1 MESTFR
7 APEPFVFDGPDVAQR
22 WSRWRKAFETYF
34 TAAEIVKKSAEV
46 QVAILLHSAG
56 TEAQEIFSQFTFE
69 NENDK
74 KDVKKVLDH
83 FSTYCKPRKNTV
95 YERYCFWSRGQ
106 VEDEAVDKWVKE
118 LKTISSNCEFTEED
132 NMIRDKIVF
141 GYRDPK
147 VKERMLRESML
158 TLTKA
163 LEICRAAES
172 TKTQIKS
179 MSTDGHSNR
188 DVNSLQN
195 NNDGQTSTSRNLI
208 CFNCTGIGH
217 YSRDCPNG
225 DNFPRGRRRGRGGN
239 RGAGRGTRG
248 SRGGARGFAR
258 GGFRAGSR
266 GANNRAHNRSNDQ
279 HLYDVEEDDANE
291 FTDLSTLSLS
301 SVSVSTEAVVTE
313 VPTNP
318 DRRCLSEPSESEL
331 DVITSLPCPGQ
342 VTDKNEFLD
351 LSTVLFHSVT
361 ASMEKD
367 DFTDFSTLSLNT
379 VTISVNSLYAAVTKR
394 YVTFQFYESGS
405 RGDLVNSA
413 RLKVDSGAEIN
424 VIPLKQLQ
432 ELYPYMVD
440 ANGQPLKKHL
450 TEEVKKTTLV
460 SYGGAKIEHIGK
472 IVLPCEYNGLKFL
485 SSFSIS
491 DVDGPML
498 LGLPLGEALGIKVIN
513 TDNVQTPVRE
523 QPPSVK
529 ASEDIPEN
537 ISNVHVPSA
546 KLTSKY
552 VPRDIPIAD
561 RPPIRCKEDLL
572 EMYPEC
578 FVDGPD
584 NCFPDYEYHISI
596 EAGAKGKVHP
606 PRRIPLET
614 RDPMKK
620 ELERMLR
627 RGAIMKVNEPTDYV
641 NSVALV
647 ERPDG
652 RMRICLDPTDMN
664 QVIKRQHYA
673 AAVVQDKAHL
683 LNGSDTFTKLDLK
696 DGYWHVKLDEESSY
710 LTTFNTPFGR
720 YRFLVMPFGLSVSQ
734 DIFQMKIDETYDD
747 CEGVLGIAD
756 DINVHSKGDAQHDFN
771 LHAAMERTRMSNL
784 SLNFKKIEL
793 KKPSIKF
800 FGNIYTKDGVKP
812 DPDKVAA
819 ITDLRP
825 PETKSELKTFLGMV
839 NYLQQFIPN
848 LSEHTAPLR
857 VIEKKDTEFYW
868 DENLQRCYDKVKK
881 LVAADVTLAYYDRN
895 KPVTVQTDYSKQ
907 GLGAV
912 LLQEG
917 RPVHYASKAL
927 VGAEPNYAT
936 IEGEML
942 AIVYATQKWHHYLYG
957 RAFTVETDHKPL
969 VAIKNKN
976 IALAPPRIRGMLMA
990 TSGYDFQL
998 RHKAGQEMVLP
1009 DTLSRLSSYDKSE
1022 IPDLKIGI
1030 NSLVEVTDPRLKQLI
1045 SDTAEDNVLQRLL
1058 QIFHKGWSSSI
1069 KSVDK
1074 DLRPYWSIRNDI
1086 SYLDGL
1092 VMCGSRII
1100 VPSAS
1105 RKRALENIH
1114 EGHQGEYKCKL
1125 KAKTGVYW
1133 PGIYRE
1139 IEEMVQRCATC
1150 QEYANAQPKCP
1161 MIPMDVPSHAWH
1173 TIGADLFHFKG
1184 KWFIIISDYFSKMPF
1199 VRPVGNTTAA
1209 ASIKA
1214 MKNVF
1219 SENGIP
1225 FKLVS
1230 DNNPFNTSEFLAF
1243 ADKYGFSVVSSSPEY
1258 PRGHG
1263 LIERHVQTVKKCMYK
1278 CDHSGQDFELA
1289 MLSLRATP
1297 LDSHLPSPAELLNGR
1312 KYRTTMPSINMDVTA
1327 QTEVRQRLEVRQT
1340 RAKERYDQHAKP
1352 KKDLEVSQ
1360 PVRVYN
1366 KDSRRWD
1373 PAIVTGRADTPRSFI
1388 VQRGAGG
1395 VPLRR
1400 NRQHI
1405 KSTCEEWH
1413 SGAPPADPMDD
1424 FDPYVGEDRED
1435 ILSPSVKAGVPGPS
1449 ESSASPNFVISPD
1462 TVVEASGTVPSTSV
1476 EESPSRGHR
1485 YPRRERHKPLRY
1497 R

>member
-1 MESTFR
+1 MN
-7 APEPFVFDGPDVAQR
+7 Q
-22 WSRWRKAFETYF
+22 TYNR
-34 TAAEIVKKSAEV
+34 T
-46 QVAILLHSAG
+46 
-56 TEAQEIFSQFTFE
+56 
-69 NENDK
+69 ND
-74 KDVKKVLDH
+74 H
-83 FSTYCKPRKNTV
+83 
-95 YERYCFWSRGQ
+95 
-106 VEDEAVDKWVKE
+106 
-118 LKTISSNCEFTEED
+118 
-132 NMIRDKIVF
+132 
-141 GYRDPK
+141 
-147 VKERMLRESML
+147 
-158 TLTKA
+158 
-163 LEICRAAES
+163 
-172 TKTQIKS
+172 
-179 MSTDGHSNR
+179 
-188 DVNSLQN
+188 
-195 NNDGQTSTSRNLI
+195 
-208 CFNCTGIGH
+208 
-217 YSRDCPNG
+217 
-225 DNFPRGRRRGRGGN
+225 
-239 RGAGRGTRG
+239 
-248 SRGGARGFAR
+248 
-258 GGFRAGSR
+258 
-266 GANNRAHNRSNDQ
+266 
-279 HLYDVEEDDANE
+279 HLYEVEEDGNE
-291 FTDLSTLSLS
+291 FADLSTLSLS
-301 SVSVSTEAVVTE
+301 TVSVSCEEEENTIAE

-318 DRRCLSEPSESEL
+318 DCHSEL
-331 DVITSLPCPGQ
+331 REKESSVCEETN
-342 VTDKNEFLD
+342 NEFLD

-361 ASMEKD
+361 TSIKRD
-367 DFTDFSTLSLNT
+367 DFTDLATLSLNT
-379 VTISVNSLYAAVTKR
+379 VTISVNSLYAAITKR

-405 RGDLVNSA
+405 RGDFVNSA
-413 RLKVDSGAEIN
+413 SLKVDSGAEIN
-424 VIPLKQLQ
+424 VIPLKQLKK
-432 ELYPYMVD
+432 LYPYKVD
-440 ANGQPLKKHL
+440 DNGKPIEKYL
-450 TEEVKKTTLV
+450 TEEAKKTTLV
-460 SYGGAKIEHIGK
+460 GYGGAKIEHIGR

-485 SSFSIS
+485 SSFFIS

-498 LGLPLGEALGIKVIN
+498 LGLPLGEALGIIVIN
-513 TDNVQTPVRE
+513 TDNAQPPCRE
-523 QPPSVK
+523 QPPAMKSCEVT
-529 ASEDIPEN
+529 PEN
-537 ISNVHVPSA
+537 ISNVHIPSA

-552 VPRDIPIAD
+552 VPRDVPVAD
-561 RPPIRCKEDLL
+561 RPPITCKEDLL

-596 EAGAKGKVHP
+596 EADAKGKVHP

-614 RDPMKK
+614 RDPMKT
-620 ELERMLR
+620 ELERMVR
-627 RGAIMKVNEPTDYV
+627 RGAIKKVNEPTDFV
-641 NSVALV
+641 NSAVLA

-652 RMRICLDPTDMN
+652 RMRICLDPTDLN
-664 QVIKRQHYA
+664 RVIKREHYA

-720 YRFLVMPFGLSVSQ
+720 YRYLVMPYGLSVSQ

-747 CEGVLGIAD
+747 CEGVVGIAD
-756 DINVHSKGDAQHDFN
+756 DINVHSNGDAQHDVN

-793 KKPSIKF
+793 KKSSIKF

-819 ITDLRP
+819 IADLRP

-857 VIEKKDTEFYW
+857 AIEKKDTEFYW
-868 DENLQRCYDKVKK
+868 DENVQKCFDKVKK

-1030 NSLVEVTDPRLKQLI
+1030 NSLVQVTDPRLKQLI
-1045 SDTAEDNVLQRLL
+1045 LDTAEDDILQRLL
-1058 QIFHKGWSSSI
+1058 QIFQKGWPSSI
-1069 KSVDK
+1069 KSLHK

-1092 VMCGSRII
+1092 LMCGSRII

-1139 IEEMVQRCATC
+1139 IEEMVQKCATC

-1161 MIPMDVPSHAWH
+1161 MIPMEVPSHAWH

-1199 VRPVGNTTAA
+1199 VRPVGNTSAA
-1209 ASIKA
+1209 AAIKA

-1225 FKLVS
+1225 VKLVS

-1243 ADKYGFSVVSSSPEY
+1243 ANKYGFSVVASSPEY

-1312 KYRTTMPSINMDVTA
+1312 KYRTTMPSTNIGVPA
-1327 QTEVRQRLEVRQT
+1327 QAEVRQRLEVRQT
-1340 RAKERYDQHAKP
+1340 KAKETFDQHAKA
-1352 KKDLEVSQ
+1352 KEDLAVNQ
-1360 PVRVYN
+1360 PVRIYN

-1373 PAIVTGRADTPRSFI
+1373 PAIVTGKADTPRSFI

-1405 KSTCEEWH
+1405 KSTREEWQ
-1413 SGAPPADPMDD
+1413 GGTPPIDPMED
-1424 FDPYVGEDRED
+1424 FDPCVDEEYEDT
-1435 ILSPSVKAGVPGPS
+1435 VAVPCAS
-1449 ESSASPNFVISPD
+1449 ESSVSQNFVSSPD
-1462 TVVEASGTVPSTSV
+1462 TVVEASGTVPSTIV
-1476 EESPSRGHR
+1476 GESPGGGHR